1 MHNMDW
7 AAFMRLT
14 DEGLLLALTLALVAG
29 LVIHRVGLLVLRRV
43 TRTSVTSASLV
54 EAIRAPTQVLL
65 PLAAISAVLHGA
77 SSDFPLIG
85 PLRYFSEL
93 LLVVAVTW
101 LGTSIIRGVTDG
113 ILLHYPLNG
122 PNSFH
127 ARRIHTRTRVLA
139 RTLMVLVWIIGTA
152 LILRTVPGAR
162 QIGTSLLASAG
173 VAGLVVGIAAR
184 SVFSNL
190 LAGLQIA
197 LTQPIRL
204 DDVLIVQG
212 EWGRVSEITGT
223 YVVLAIWDERRLIIP
238 LQWFIEN
245 PFQNWT
251 RHNADLI
258 GSVFLWTD
266 FRLPMAPLRAEAL
279 RICQSSPDWD
289 GRLCKVQI
297 TDTNERAMRVRVL
310 ATSSDSDKNW
320 DLRCAVREGLL
331 DFIQREY
338 PQCLPLVRT
347 EPDERT
353 PPAALDLA
361 SGA

>member
-1 MHNMDW
+1 MHNIDW
-7 AAFMRLT
+7 SAFMRLT
-14 DEGLLLALTLALVAG
+14 DEGLLIALALALVAG
-29 LVIHRVGLLVLRRV
+29 LAIHRVGLVVLRRV
-43 TRTSVTSASLV
+43 TRSSVTTSSIV
-54 EAIRAPTQVLL
+54 EAIRAPTQILL
-65 PLAAISAVLHGA
+65 PLAAIGAVLQGA
-77 SSDFPLIG
+77 PNDFPLIV
-85 PLRYFSEL
+85 PLRYITGL
-93 LLVVAVTW
+93 LIVVTVTW

-122 PNSFH
+122 PDSFH
-127 ARRIHTRTRVLA
+127 ARRIHTRTRLLA
-139 RTLMVLVWIIGTA
+139 RTLMVLVLVIGTA
-152 LILRTVPGAR
+152 LILRTIPGAR

-184 SVFSNL
+184 SAFSNL

-258 GSVFLWTD
+258 GSVFLWAD
-266 FRLPMAPLRAEAL
+266 YRLPMAPLRAEAR
-279 RICQSSPDWD
+279 RICQASPDWD
-289 GRLCKVQI
+289 GRLCKVQV

-320 DLRCAVREGLL
+320 DLRCTLREGLL

-347 EPDERT
+347 EPDDR
-353 PPAALDLA
+353 PPSSMLDVD